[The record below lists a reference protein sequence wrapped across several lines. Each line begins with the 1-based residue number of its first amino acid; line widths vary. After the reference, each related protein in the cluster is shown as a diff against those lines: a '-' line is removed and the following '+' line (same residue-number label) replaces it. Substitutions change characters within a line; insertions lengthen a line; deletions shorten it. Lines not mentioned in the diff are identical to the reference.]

1 MSFKDIIEFQSNVD
15 VFISSSYTNMNQYC
29 VVLMGVTNHWTILIV
44 EKDNNDRYNYYH
56 LDSRNV
62 PHVFGMKDK
71 ERFIKESIIRSELYC
86 GCKPLE
92 WWVYCLPIWVDD
104 INRSMNILGKIFT
117 KKVTLYDVYI
127 EQCLKEMICL
137 YEEFVGCGLNNVE
150 EGNINEEIMWKTKEW
165 LEKKYH
171 PVIFKESVVNNVE
184 AFKERVNKNNVEGW
198 MKFRKWLEI
207 VEKCYEWFGLRKE
220 SKGED
225 EDLFGR
231 YYEEIKKIKWVLM

>member
-1 MSFKDIIEFQSNVD
+1 MMKFTRYI
-15 VFISSSYTNMNQYC
+15 
-29 VVLMGVTNHWTILIV
+29 VVLVSLV
-44 EKDNNDRYNYYH
+44 
-56 LDSRNV
+56 V

-150 EGNINEEIMWKTKEW
+150 EGNISEEIMCKTKEW